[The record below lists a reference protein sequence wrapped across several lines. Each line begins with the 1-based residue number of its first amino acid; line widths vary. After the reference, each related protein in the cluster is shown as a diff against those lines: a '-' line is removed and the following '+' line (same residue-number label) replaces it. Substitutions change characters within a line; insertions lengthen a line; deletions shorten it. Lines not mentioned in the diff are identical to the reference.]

1 MQRRH
6 FMILLSSGWLIPH
19 ELWGE
24 HHVISADPLEVEFDL
39 ASLQGQYT
47 LLDDF
52 YVRNHFTAPAAV
64 EAPTLRIEGEIEKPV
79 SLTAVELAGLS
90 ERKFAAVLE
99 CAGNRVGSTGLV
111 SNGAWAGWPLKD
123 ILTMARPTAKAAY
136 LRPFDRD
143 GYKRSVPL

>member
-1 MQRRH
+1 
-6 FMILLSSGWLIPH
+6 
-19 ELWGE
+19 
-24 HHVISADPLEVEFDL
+24 
-39 ASLQGQYT
+39 
-47 LLDDF
+47 
-52 YVRNHFTAPAAV
+52 
-64 EAPTLRIEGEIEKPV
+64 GEIEKPV

-136 LRPFDRD
+136 LHLFGRD
-143 GYKRSVPL
+143 GYKRSVPLERALADGILATHLNSRPLTLQHGPPWRALFPGW